1 MCMGMAAFN
10 RMRRLKAEQEA
21 QKLPDEYT
29 AELHEGDLTLSK
41 KEAEEIVRK
50 TRKKKEDGEK

>member
-1 MCMGMAAFN
+1 MGMAAFN